1 MSRKKKSKKLSQD
14 CQIILLDISN
24 TIKMKKIHIIGLGLL
39 GGSFSLALKKVKPEI
54 HFTGF
59 DKDAKNLQDALTL
72 GIIDEVKDKADPDTD
87 IVILAT
93 PADTLEGI
101 LKETLNQVGPD
112 TLVMDFGSTKAK
124 LCHSVA
130 NHPKRSQYLAGHPI
144 AGTEYSGPK
153 AAQEDLLDKKVFIIC
168 EMEKTDLHLK
178 GKAYEVLE
186 ALNMKLR
193 FMDPEEHDN
202 QLAFVSHL
210 SHISSF
216 MLGKTV
222 LDKMEDDKNVF
233 DMAGSGFASTV
244 RLAKSSPAMWAP
256 ILSENKKNILEALSM
271 YISNLSKFRDKII
284 ADDVEGLYLEM
295 EKINAIRDILD
306 LK

>member
-1 MSRKKKSKKLSQD
+1 
-14 CQIILLDISN
+14 
-24 TIKMKKIHIIGLGLL
+24 MKKIHIIGLGLL
-39 GGSFSLALKKVKPEI
+39 GGSFSLALRKVKPEI

-72 GIIDEVKDKADPDTD
+72 GIIDEAKDKADPDTE

-101 LKETLNQVGPD
+101 LKESLDQAGPD
-112 TLVMDFGSTKAK
+112 TLMMDFGSTKAK
-124 LCHSVA
+124 LCQSVA

-153 AAQEDLLDKKVFIIC
+153 AAQVDLLDKKVFIIC